1 MFDKFQTV
9 SLSSSTSSLSNSLLG
24 SIEFQFILNKFC
36 NVLLEQFDVFCF
48 VVFFINYTLSVFAG
62 HNNNKFLTPQKFALD
77 IEKIVVDEQLNYI
90 DAIIHYCEINNI
102 EVESV
107 TKLIS
112 KPLKERLKWD
122 AIRLNFMKKTSR
134 AKLPL

>member
-1 MFDKFQTV
+1 MENASFMKKETNQ
-9 SLSSSTSSLSNSLLG
+9 STSNSSANTLESLLEINWN
-24 SIEFQFILNKFC
+24 SMENNKE
-36 NVLLEQFDVFCF
+36 LEQA
-48 VVFFINYTLSVFAG
+48 IES
-62 HNNNKFLTPQKFALD
+62 KFLTPSKFALE
-77 IEKIVVDEQLNYI
+77 IEKIVIEENFNYI
-90 DAIIHYCEINNI
+90 DAICHYCEINSL

-122 AIRLNFMKKTSR
+122 AIRLNFMKKTSK

>member
-1 MFDKFQTV
+1 MENA
-9 SLSSSTSSLSNSLLG
+9 SSMKKETNQSTSNFSANILESLLEINW
-24 SIEFQFILNKFC
+24 SSMEPNKE
-36 NVLLEQFDVFCF
+36 LEQA
-48 VVFFINYTLSVFAG
+48 IEK
-62 HNNNKFLTPQKFALD
+62 KFLTPSKFALE
-77 IEKIVVDEQLNYI
+77 IEKIVAEESMNYI
-90 DAIIHYCEINNI
+90 DAICYYCEINNI
-102 EVESV
+102 EVDSV

>member
-1 MFDKFQTV
+1 M
-9 SLSSSTSSLSNSLLG
+9 
-24 SIEFQFILNKFC
+24 EPNKE
-36 NVLLEQFDVFCF
+36 LEQA
-48 VVFFINYTLSVFAG
+48 IA
-62 HNNNKFLTPQKFALD
+62 NKFLTPQKFALE
-77 IEKIVVDEQLNYI
+77 IEKIVAKEDLNYI
-90 DAIIHYCEINNI
+90 DAILHYCESNSL
-102 EVESV
+102 EVDSI

>member
-1 MFDKFQTV
+1 MEPNKE
-9 SLSSSTSSLSNSLLG
+9 LEKA
-24 SIEFQFILNKFC
+24 IE
-36 NVLLEQFDVFCF
+36 
-48 VVFFINYTLSVFAG
+48 S
-62 HNNNKFLTPQKFALD
+62 KFLTPSKFAIE
-77 IEKIVVDEQLNYI
+77 IEKIVANEDLNYI
-90 DAIIHYCEINNI
+90 DAIVHYCDTNSL

>member
-1 MFDKFQTV
+1 MENASFMKKETNQN
-9 SLSSSTSSLSNSLLG
+9 TSNFSQNTLESLLEINW
-24 SIEFQFILNKFC
+24 SSMEPNKE
-36 NVLLEQFDVFCF
+36 LEQA
-48 VVFFINYTLSVFAG
+48 IES
-62 HNNNKFLTPQKFALD
+62 KFLTPSKFALE
-77 IEKIVVDEQLNYI
+77 IEKIVSEENLNYI
-90 DAIIHYCEINNI
+90 DAICHYCEINSL

-122 AIRLNFMKKTSR
+122 ATRLNFMKRTSK